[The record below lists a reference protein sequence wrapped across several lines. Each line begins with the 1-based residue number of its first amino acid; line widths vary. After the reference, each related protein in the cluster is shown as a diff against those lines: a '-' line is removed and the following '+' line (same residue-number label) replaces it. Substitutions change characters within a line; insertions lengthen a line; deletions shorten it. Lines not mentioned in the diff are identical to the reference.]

1 MAATKKLIDMHSHWG
16 TKRGYVLRT
25 SAELARQKHT
35 WNSEPKYHTE
45 EEQAAYFRSENVRA
59 ILDFGFTK
67 KMPVAEARE
76 HHDYGIET
84 VRKYPDAVLGLW
96 LQIDPNSGAE
106 GAKEFERVI
115 QACPGFV
122 GIGISGSG
130 AGYPCTDP
138 VFEPFYE
145 VSIAHNRPA
154 LVFVGTT
161 GAGAGLPGGGG
172 MVLDDCHPRHVDRLA
187 ARRPDLT
194 IIAAR
199 PAWPWQDEMIAVMI
213 HKPNVWTELHGW
225 APKYF
230 TDSLKH
236 DIARRLKKRVM
247 FGADYPLFTY
257 ERLVTEWRAHGFDDE
272 VLENVFHRNAESL
285 FAKVMPGL
293 KV

>member
-1 MAATKKLIDMHSHWG
+1 MKLIDMHSHWG

-45 EEQAAYFRSENVRA
+45 EEQAAYFRSQGVKA

-76 HHDYGIET
+76 YHDYGIET
-84 VRKYPDAVLGLW
+84 VKKYPDALLGLW
-96 LQIDPNSGAE
+96 LQIDPASGAE

-122 GIGISGSG
+122 GIGVSGSG
-130 AGYPCTDP
+130 VGYPCIDP
-138 VFEPFYE
+138 VFDPFYE
-145 VSIAHNRPA
+145 VSIAHRRPV

-230 TDSLKH
+230 TEALKR
-236 DIARRLKKRVM
+236 DISRRLKKRVM

-257 ERLVTEWRAHGFDDE
+257 ERLVGEWRALGYDE
-272 VLENVFHRNAESL
+272 DTLEHVFHKNAERL
-285 FAKVMPGL
+285 FAQVMPGL
-293 KV
+293 KA

>member
-1 MAATKKLIDMHSHWG
+1 MKLIDMHSHWG

-45 EEQAAYFRSENVRA
+45 EEQAAYFRSQGVKA

-76 HHDYGIET
+76 YHDYGIET
-84 VRKYPDAVLGLW
+84 VKKYPDAVLGLW
-96 LQIDPNSGAE
+96 LQIDPASGAE

-122 GIGISGSG
+122 GIGVSGSG
-130 AGYPCTDP
+130 VGYPCTDP
-138 VFEPFYE
+138 VFDPFYE
-145 VSIAHNRPA
+145 VSIAHQRPV

-230 TDSLKH
+230 TEALKR
-236 DIARRLKKRVM
+236 DISRRLKKRVM

-257 ERLVTEWRAHGFDDE
+257 ERLVGEWRALGYDE
-272 VLENVFHRNAESL
+272 DTLEHVFHKNAERL
-285 FAKVMPGL
+285 FSQVMPGL
-293 KV
+293 KA

>member
-1 MAATKKLIDMHSHWG
+1 MKLIDLHSHWG

-25 SAELARQKHT
+25 EAELARQKHT

-45 EEQAAYFRSENVRA
+45 EEMAAYFRSQGVRA

-67 KMPVAEARE
+67 NMAVAEARE
-76 HHDYGIET
+76 FHDYGIET
-84 VRKYPDAVLGLW
+84 QRRFPDAVLGLW
-96 LQIDPNSGAE
+96 LQIDPKTGKAGADE
-106 GAKEFERVI
+106 LQRCIGAS
-115 QACPGFV
+115 QGFI

-130 AGYPCTDP
+130 TGFPCCDP
-138 VFEPFYE
+138 VYDPFYD
-145 VSIAHNRPA
+145 VSVAANRPV

-172 MVLDDCHPRHVDRLA
+172 MVLDHCHPRHVDMLA

-199 PAWPWQDEMIAVMI
+199 PAWPWQEEMIAVMI
-213 HKPNVWTELHGW
+213 HKPNVWAELHGW

-230 TDSLKH
+230 TDSLKR
-236 DIARRLKKRVM
+236 DISRRLKNRIM

-257 ERLVTEWRAHGFDDE
+257 ERLVSEWKALGYEDE
-272 VLENVFHRNAESL
+272 ILEKVFHRNAEVL
-285 FAKVMPGL
+285 LGRCMPGL
-293 KV
+293 AL